1 MFLSFFTAAL
11 IIFQISL
18 APADTAQL
26 STLSVD
32 KALEIAYRQHPQ
44 INILHQQIVAQENQ
58 QVLSWGIEDP
68 EISYFRE
75 GMDNNTFTEQRW
87 AITQS
92 MEFPLSSYYRV
103 KQERAGTESLQL
115 KMADLKNQMKAEVKT
130 SYTKLIYAL
139 QSGELSREQV
149 GLFESLDRAAQARAD
164 MGESSEIDA
173 MQADLQLQESR
184 NNMETTLR
192 EIMNARYDLFQ
203 TIGLDPENQTYD
215 ISFPDT
221 MEYIMVQIDQQEV
234 MNRLQD
240 HPKLKQMEQLVQSAG
255 YRTKLAKS
263 TYLPKLSMSY
273 YRQDFGNDYD
283 FYGFEVGISI
293 PLWFIAKQSPKVQQ
307 AHALEN
313 MAQWNY
319 EDTRLLIKKQAE
331 QTWHSYESAKN
342 NIERFRDNIQSKSQ
356 ELVRMTQLGY
366 RMGELDL
373 LTLLEAQRTYLRTQE
388 AYYRTLRDYYLTII
402 ELERFL
408 QTNIIFN

>member
-1 MFLSFFTAAL
+1 MFLTILTAAL
-11 IIFQISL
+11 MLFQIGP
-18 APADTAQL
+18 APADTAN
-26 STLSVD
+26 LSVLSVG
-32 KALEIAYRQHPQ
+32 KALEIACRQHPQ
-44 INILHQQIVAQENQ
+44 INILQQQIVAQEKQ
-58 QVLSWGIEDP
+58 QVLSWGIDDP

-75 GMDNNTFTEQRW
+75 GIGDGSFTEQRW

-103 KQERAGTESLQL
+103 RQERASTESLQL
-115 KMADLKNQMKAEVKT
+115 KLADLKNKVKAEVKT

-139 QSGELSREQV
+139 QSGELAREQV
-149 GLFESLDRAAQARAD
+149 ELFENMGRVAQARAD

-184 NNMETTLR
+184 NSMETTLR

-221 MEYIMVQIDQQEV
+221 LEYITVQINQQAV

-240 HPKLKQMEQLVQSAG
+240 HPKLKQMEQQLESAG
-255 YRTKLAKS
+255 YRAKLAKS
-263 TYLPKLSMSY
+263 TYLPDLSMSY
-273 YRQDFGNDYD
+273 YRQDFGNNYD

-293 PLWFIAKQSPKVQQ
+293 PLWFAAKQSPKVQQ

-313 MAQWNY
+313 AAQWNF

-331 QTWHSYESAKN
+331 QTWHSYESSRN
-342 NIERFRDNIQSKSQ
+342 NIERFRDNIQSQSQ
-356 ELVRMTQLGY
+356 ELVQMTQTGY
-366 RMGELDL
+366 SLGELDL

-408 QTNIIFN
+408 QTDIIFN

>member
-11 IIFQISL
+11 MIFQIGP

-26 STLSVD
+26 SILSVD

-44 INILHQQIVAQENQ
+44 INILQQQIVAQEKQ
-58 QVLSWGIEDP
+58 QVLSWGINDP
-68 EISYFRE
+68 EISYSRE
-75 GMDNNTFTEQRW
+75 GIENDAFTEQRW
-87 AITQS
+87 TITQS

-115 KMADLKNQMKAEVKT
+115 KLANLKNQVKAEVKA

-149 GLFESLDRAAQARAD
+149 GLFESLGRAAQARAD

-173 MQADLQLQESR
+173 IQANLQLQESR
-184 NNMETTLR
+184 NSMETTFR

-221 MEYIMVQIDQQEV
+221 MEYITVQIDQQEV

-240 HPKLKQMEQLVQSAG
+240 HPKLKQMEQQLESAG
-255 YRTKLAKS
+255 YLSKLAKS
-263 TYLPKLSMSY
+263 TYLPDLSMSY

-293 PLWFIAKQSPKVQQ
+293 PLWFAAKQSPKVQQ
-307 AHALEN
+307 AHALKN
-313 MAQWNY
+313 AALWNY

-342 NIERFRDNIQSKSQ
+342 NIERFRDNIQSQSQ
-356 ELVRMTQLGY
+356 DLVQMTQTGY
-366 RMGELDL
+366 SLGELDL

-402 ELERFL
+402 ELERFM